1 MFGYVTSVVVRYFH
15 QSLGVPGAL
24 AITGVLILGL
34 AAVTARLMQATHS
47 PKPKEPGVAAP
58 SQLAHRPQ
66 PSEPNADK
74 PSHPDLPKAS
84 KAEVT

>member
-34 AAVTARLMQATHS
+34 AAVTARLMRAARP
-47 PKPKEPGVAAP
+47 PKPEEPGAAGAVTP
-58 SQLAHRPQ
+58 LKPQ
-66 PSEPNADK
+66 EPDTEK
-74 PSHPDLPKAS
+74 PSRRHLPRAS
-84 KAEVT
+84 